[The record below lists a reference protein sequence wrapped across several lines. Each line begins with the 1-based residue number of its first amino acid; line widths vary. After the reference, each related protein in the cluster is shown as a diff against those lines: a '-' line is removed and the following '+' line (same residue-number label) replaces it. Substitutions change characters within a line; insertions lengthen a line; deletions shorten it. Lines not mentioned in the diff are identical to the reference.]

1 VSPPNPNTLFRMFD
15 RGKSSV
21 MAAFVFGLG
30 VGYVMGKGDK
40 RAAES
45 FWKERAARSHH
56 DDRRPDREHE
66 HANHWH
72 GNHNDRFHL
81 LCAGVQRTSCRSQAF
96 LGIIR
101 REPALRPHADQD
113 VLALRPTCLLDE
125 AIALLRAEVAMSQGA
140 KVTLH
145 VDGLD
150 SRDGSLDTDIPIRWG
165 LRLCAETEPPR
176 LREQAPFP

>member
-1 VSPPNPNTLFRMFD
+1 MFD
-15 RGKSSV
+15 RGTGSV
-21 MAAFVFGLG
+21 MAACVCGLG

-40 RAAES
+40 RAAER

-72 GNHNDRFHL
+72 GNHDDRFHL
-81 LCAGVQRTSCRSQAF
+81 LCAGVPLTYGRSQAF
-96 LGIIR
+96 LGIIC

-125 AIALLRAEVAMSQGA
+125 AIALLRAEVAMRQGT

-150 SRDGSLDTDIPIRWG
+150 RRDRALDTDIPIRWG
-165 LRLCAETEPPR
+165 LRLCAETESPH